1 LKLDNLD
8 LSLTSLRDALR
19 GANNKTLTDLD
30 TDLSNIYSRLDVALS
45 TRASETTLSGIKTQT
60 DKLTFDASNYLQ
72 VNVKAIVNPSNLDVA
87 LSTRASESTLSGL
100 SGKFPSAATLADN
113 LGNPT
118 TTIIGSA
125 LLGWDGT
132 YWRRLSTDTSSRLRT
147 VVESVANP
155 SNLDVALSTRASES
169 TLSGIKT
176 QTDKLT
182 FDTSNYLQVNVK
194 AIVNPSNLD
203 VALSTR
209 ASETTLSELS
219 GKFPS
224 AVSLADNLSNPTTTI
239 IGVAN
244 LGWDGTYWRRIAT
257 DTSSRLRTV
266 VESVA
271 NPSNLDVAL
280 STRASESTLSGLSGK
295 FPSAAALGD
304 ALANPTTTII
314 GGALLGFDGT
324 NWGRVAVRA
333 LDIIGATGRALA
345 VVNFLTPSRMPYM
358 VDDISVS
365 TTEASTAI
373 SAPGAKI
380 LKITNKGDVD
390 CLIGIN
396 ASVPATNPMKVRSR
410 TAKIFLFGGAT
421 AVYYKTASG
430 STTISIEWFN

>member
-1 LKLDNLD
+1 MALIEVLDPSYVKLKLDNLD

-19 GANNKTLTDLD
+19 GTGNKTLTDLD
-30 TDLSNIYSRLDVALS
+30 TDLANIYGRLDV
-45 TRASETTLSGIKTQT
+45 
-60 DKLTFDASNYLQ
+60 
-72 VNVKAIVNPSNLDVA
+72 V

-100 SGKFPSAATLADN
+100 SGKFPSAVALADN
-113 LGNPT
+113 LSNPT
-118 TTIIGSA
+118 TTIIGVA
-125 LLGWDGT
+125 NLGWDGT
-132 YWRRLSTDTSSRLRT
+132 YWRRLATDTSSRLRT

-169 TLSGIKT
+169 TLSG
-176 QTDKLT
+176 
-182 FDTSNYLQVNVK
+182 
-194 AIVNPSNLD
+194 
-203 VALSTR
+203 
-209 ASETTLSELS
+209 LS

-224 AVSLADNLSNPTTTI
+224 AVTLADNLGNPTTTI

-244 LGWDGTYWRRIAT
+244 LGWDGAYWRRLAT

-333 LDIIGATGRALA
+333 LDIIGTTGRALA

-396 ASVPATNPMKVRSR
+396 ASVPATNPMKVRAR

-421 AVYYKTASG
+421 AVYYKTAAG